1 MTKHEY
7 LEKLNEQRGNVLKA
21 IEGLTDAELCLPMAE
36 GKWSFKDTLGHLAAW
51 EGEVINA
58 FEQKAR
64 GERPTIGNITD
75 FDAWNAVE
83 AAKRKD
89 HSPGEIRNSLQRGRV
104 RLLEIVNALPDSG
117 EVWEPKRSTARMLTM
132 LIEHDHHHW
141 KQIHDY
147 RNQKSEA
154 RSQRSED

>member
-7 LEKLNEQRGNVLKA
+7 IEKLNEQRVNVLKA
-21 IEGLTDAELCLPMAE
+21 VEGLNDDELCRPMAQ

-64 GERPTIGNITD
+64 GERPTIGDIAD
-75 FDAWNAVE
+75 FDAWNGVE
-83 AAKRKD
+83 AGKRKD
-89 HSPGEIRNSLQRGRV
+89 RSPEEIRCELQNART
-104 RLLEIVNALPDSG
+104 RLLAIVNGLPDSG
-117 EVWEPKRSTARMLTM
+117 EVWAPERSTARMLNM
-132 LIEHDHHHW
+132 LIEHDQHHW

-147 RNQKSEA
+147 RSIAKSGGA
-154 RSQRSED
+154 